1 MPWMLLS
8 VAAGAVA
15 GAMLRWGITLYFAP
29 KWQLLPAGTLICNL
43 TGAFIIGLAAAFF
56 SLHVSSPLPKLFL
69 ITGFLGSLTTFSTFS
84 LESAN
89 MITQGEYLRAV
100 FHSLIHLLGSVTLA
114 LAGMCVGHKFFS

>member
-8 VAAGAVA
+8 IATGAVA
-15 GAMLRWGITLYFAP
+15 GALLRWGITLYFAP

-43 TGAFIIGLAAAFF
+43 TGAFIIGLSAAFF
-56 SLHVSSPLPKLFL
+56 SLHVSSPLLKLFL
-69 ITGFLGSLTTFSTFS
+69 VTGFLGSLTTFSTFS

-100 FHSLIHLLGSVTLA
+100 FHTVMHLTGSVTLA
-114 LAGMCVGHKFFS
+114 LVGMCVGHKIFS